1 MSTFSQPLHN
11 IYWSLVTRNINCN
24 LQNCPTHLNNNE
36 TADKTAHTTVNG
48 NIQSVTTENTLKGH
62 KNSTNESNTKNKN
75 NEKKKCPMIIIWN
88 NYVYYSYQSVD
99 PPPDQ
104 LLSSN
109 MIIMVG
115 FAVDPPPDQLT
126 PFHIIIKINLV
137 EHQMLYGKQ
146 YCSVVTNN
154 IIIIVG
160 FAVDPPPDQL
170 TPSHIIIIISLVE
183 KNQTLYEKHYSSVVT
198 NNNTN
203 LKTIYLI
210 VLNNGFNININIR
223 YLYAAAVG
231 LNLHTITKQGAS
243 STLDATYYN
252 QTNTRTDA

>member
-11 IYWSLVTRNINCN
+11 IYWSIVTCNTNNN

-48 NIQSVTTENTLKGH
+48 NNQSVIKENASKGH
-62 KNSTNESNTKNKN
+62 NNSTNESNTTNKN
-75 NEKKKCPMIIIWN
+75 EEQMKCPMIIIWN
-88 NYVYYSYQSVD
+88 NHAYYSYQSVD

-126 PFHIIIKINLV
+126 PSHIIIKMNLV
-137 EHQMLYGKQ
+137 AHQMLYEKQ
-146 YCSVVTNN
+146 YC
-154 IIIIVG
+154 
-160 FAVDPPPDQL
+160 
-170 TPSHIIIIISLVE
+170 
-183 KNQTLYEKHYSSVVT
+183 SVVT

-243 STLDATYYN
+243 STLDA
-252 QTNTRTDA
+252 